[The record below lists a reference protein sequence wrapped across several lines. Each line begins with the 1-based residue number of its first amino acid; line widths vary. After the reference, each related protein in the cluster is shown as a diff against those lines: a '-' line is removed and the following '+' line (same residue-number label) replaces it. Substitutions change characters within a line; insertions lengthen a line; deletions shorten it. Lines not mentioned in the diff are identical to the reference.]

1 MAQLQN
7 PSALLVASCSW
18 AEELLSATLMI
29 FFDFFEAIPK
39 FFSQRGSRGGGSEL
53 VSLVII
59 NVGPQRR
66 KRFLVSTASP
76 LCAVLQQR
84 DGRLLAKSGTQER
97 FSSLILVEAH
107 PVAITSGHV
116 SLINRAHRPGLEQ
129 QARGRLGDSFVRA
142 GRQGHFDSTWLAPRV
157 MRR

>member
-1 MAQLQN
+1 M
-7 PSALLVASCSW
+7 
-18 AEELLSATLMI
+18 
-29 FFDFFEAIPK
+29 
-39 FFSQRGSRGGGSEL
+39 
-53 VSLVII
+53 
-59 NVGPQRR
+59 GPQRR

-129 QARGRLGDSFVRA
+129 QAGGRLGDSLCETGGKATFTRLGSCLV
-142 GRQGHFDSTWLAPRV
+142 
-157 MRR
+157 

>member
-1 MAQLQN
+1 M
-7 PSALLVASCSW
+7 
-18 AEELLSATLMI
+18 
-29 FFDFFEAIPK
+29 
-39 FFSQRGSRGGGSEL
+39 
-53 VSLVII
+53 
-59 NVGPQRR
+59 GPQRR
-66 KRFLVSTASP
+66 KRFLVSTQSVG
-76 LCAVLQQR
+76 AVLLQQR